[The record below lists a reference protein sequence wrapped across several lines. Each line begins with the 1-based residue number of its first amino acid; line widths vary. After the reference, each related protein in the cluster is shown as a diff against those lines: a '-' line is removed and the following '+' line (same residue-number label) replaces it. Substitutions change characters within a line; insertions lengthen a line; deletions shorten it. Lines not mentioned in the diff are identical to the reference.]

1 MKFKRSKAD
10 IRRRRI
16 LAHAMNLK
24 GKAIKKSVGIS
35 RKLRKRLK
43 KNSFPGWEEERKKRI
58 DALSE
63 EKVEEVNS
71 FFDDLSKDIPNETG
85 PIRVNGNME
94 TRKIFES
101 SMRSGY
107 IRYKEGVHN
116 PVSYDAFV
124 RLKHKTIL
132 SYTEHRFRESL

>member
-24 GKAIKKSVGIS
+24 GKAIMKSVGIS

-71 FFDDLSKDIPNETG
+71 FFDEVKTFPMRLVQLESMVIWKHERYWKVPRDRVILDI
-85 PIRVNGNME
+85 
-94 TRKIFES
+94 RKE
-101 SMRSGY
+101 
-107 IRYKEGVHN
+107 
-116 PVSYDAFV
+116 
-124 RLKHKTIL
+124 
-132 SYTEHRFRESL
+132 